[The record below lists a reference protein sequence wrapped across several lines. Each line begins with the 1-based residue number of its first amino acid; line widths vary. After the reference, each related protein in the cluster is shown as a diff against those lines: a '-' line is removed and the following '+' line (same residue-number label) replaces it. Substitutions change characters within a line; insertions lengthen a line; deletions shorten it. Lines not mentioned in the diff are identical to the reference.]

1 MTETETETE
10 RRRPAVAVL
19 DTDIGTDVD
28 DILAL
33 ALLATAPEVDLVG
46 VTTVYGD
53 TALRARM
60 ARWVCDQLGRPD
72 VTVAVGARET
82 LTNRPVW
89 WAGHEGEGIPDL
101 ERVAID
107 ETEGG
112 VDYLRRVARE
122 HAGDLNLYAIGPLT
136 NVAAAIRADPG
147 FAGALRHLSIMGGA
161 FWMEQPEHNIKCDPE
176 AADVVFRSGIPMSV
190 CGLDMTTRVWIREQD
205 VREIGQ
211 VHGELGKAL
220 EAQIRR
226 WWSFVGKTENNPHDP
241 LAALMAIRPDLFRF
255 EACDVRV
262 GLDEGDLART
272 FPENCG
278 RGAARIAADVDVD
291 AAGRELVR
299 RLAGQGG

>member
-1 MTETETETE
+1 MTEAQSETH
-10 RRRPAVAVL
+10 RPRPAVL

-33 ALLATAPEVDLVG
+33 ALLAAAPEVDLVG

-53 TALRARM
+53 TVLRARM
-60 ARWVCDQLGRPD
+60 ARWVCDQLGRSD
-72 VTVAVGARET
+72 VTVAVGERET

-112 VDYLRRVARE
+112 VAYLLRVARE
-122 HAGDLNLYAIGPLT
+122 HAGELHLFAIGPLT

-147 FAGALRHLSIMGGA
+147 FAGSLHHLTIMGGA
-161 FWMEQPEHNIKCDPE
+161 FWMERSEPEHNIKCDPE

-190 CGLDMTTRVWIREQD
+190 CGLDVTTRVWLREGE
-205 VREIGQ
+205 VREIGRA
-211 VHGELGKAL
+211 HGELGKAL

-226 WWSFVGKTENNPHDP
+226 WWSFVGKSENNPHDP

-255 EACDVRV
+255 EECDVRV
-262 GLDEGDLART
+262 GLEEGDLART
-272 FPENCG
+272 FPEGCG
-278 RGAARIAADVDVD
+278 SGTARIAAEVDV
-291 AAGRELVR
+291 AAAERELVR
-299 RLAGQGG
+299 RLAAGGA